1 MPNPHIPRDKMRRQ
15 TPIAHLLY
23 AQLYPNPQPSDPPSF
38 SAHLARNLVPEVRIE
53 VATYYGD
60 LSSTESRYPGLNY
73 CYGPHRMRLGRFK
86 HHRRL
91 FDAFAK
97 VGLTEQEVQ
106 DFCCWEGT
114 RWARERYERD
124 EGVKVVD
131 TTGDDIAQFVDRR
144 IRRKEQEERRG
155 SITRKTDIS
164 IVVEETTAG
173 AANRASS
180 SSSQH
185 LQPDAPFTYTG
196 TAQPASPPSEDDYMS
211 DESSSATALPP
222 ASEPAHETAA
232 RLAHIRDLE
241 RQRAQAISARLLAAW
256 ESGEQLDPEL
266 EQYLKEQSEQRGGSG
281 QLRGLDLTSFIS
293 ATIARRQEEQQRE
306 LPPYRSGVMSV
317 SEARERLARAT
328 RAAA

>member
-1 MPNPHIPRDKMRRQ
+1 MRRQ

-23 AQLYPNPQPSDPPSF
+23 NQLYPNPQPSDPPSF

-91 FDAFAK
+91 FHAFDRL
-97 VGLTEQEVQ
+97 GLTDQEIQ
-106 DFCCWEGT
+106 EFCCWEGT

-131 TTGDDIAQFVDRR
+131 TTGDEIAQFVDRR
-144 IRRKEQEERRG
+144 IRRKEQDERRG
-155 SITRKTDIS
+155 SITRKTSIS
-164 IVVEETTAG
+164 IVVEETTPG
-173 AANRASS
+173 AAANGASS
-180 SSSQH
+180 SSVQREH

-196 TAQPASPPSEDDYMS
+196 DAQPASPPSEDDYMS

-222 ASEPAHETAA
+222 PSEPAHETVA

-266 EQYLKEQSEQRGGSG
+266 EQYLKEQSEQRGN
-281 QLRGLDLTSFIS
+281 LRGLDLTSFM
-293 ATIARRQEEQQRE
+293 ARRRH
-306 LPPYRSGVMSV
+306 GGT
-317 SEARERLARAT
+317 EAVVRAT

>member
-1 MPNPHIPRDKMRRQ
+1 MRRQ

-23 AQLYPNPQPSDPPSF
+23 NQLYPNPQPSDPPSF

-91 FDAFAK
+91 FHAFDK
-97 VGLTEQEVQ
+97 LGLTDQEIQ
-106 DFCCWEGT
+106 EFCCWEGT

-131 TTGDDIAQFVDRR
+131 TTGDEIAQFVDRR
-144 IRRKEQEERRG
+144 IRRKEQDERRG
-155 SITRKTDIS
+155 SITRKTSIS
-164 IVVEETTAG
+164 IVVEETTPG
-173 AANRASS
+173 AAAANGASS
-180 SSSQH
+180 SSVQREH

-196 TAQPASPPSEDDYMS
+196 DAQPASLPSEDDYMS

-222 ASEPAHETAA
+222 PSEPAHETAA

-266 EQYLKEQSEQRGGSG
+266 EQYLKEQSEQRGS
-281 QLRGLDLTSFIS
+281 LRGLDLTSFM
-293 ATIARRQEEQQRE
+293 ARRRH
-306 LPPYRSGVMSV
+306 GGT
-317 SEARERLARAT
+317 EAVVRAT

>member
-1 MPNPHIPRDKMRRQ
+1 MRRQ
-15 TPIAHLLY
+15 TPIARLLY
-23 AQLYPNPQPSDPPSF
+23 NQLYPNPQPSDPPSF

-91 FDAFAK
+91 FHAFDK
-97 VGLTEQEVQ
+97 LGLTDQEIQ
-106 DFCCWEGT
+106 EFCCWEGT

-124 EGVKVVD
+124 EGVKVID
-131 TTGDDIAQFVDRR
+131 TTGDEIAQFVDRR
-144 IRRKEQEERRG
+144 IRRKEQDERRG
-155 SITRKTDIS
+155 SITRKTSIS
-164 IVVEETTAG
+164 IVVEETTPG
-173 AANRASS
+173 AAANGASS
-180 SSSQH
+180 SSVQREH

-196 TAQPASPPSEDDYMS
+196 DAQPASPPSEDDYMS

-222 ASEPAHETAA
+222 PSEPAHETAA

-281 QLRGLDLTSFIS
+281 HLRGLDLTSFVS
-293 ATIARRQEEQQRE
+293 ATMARRQEEFRA
-306 LPPYRSGVMSV
+306 SGT
-317 SEARERLARAT
+317 EARERLARAT

>member
-1 MPNPHIPRDKMRRQ
+1 MRRQ

-23 AQLYPNPQPSDPPSF
+23 NQLYPNPQPSDPPSF

-91 FDAFAK
+91 FHAFDK
-97 VGLTEQEVQ
+97 LGLTDQEIQ
-106 DFCCWEGT
+106 EFCCWEGT

-131 TTGDDIAQFVDRR
+131 TTGDEIAQFVDRR
-144 IRRKEQEERRG
+144 IRRKEQDERRG
-155 SITRKTDIS
+155 SITRKTSIS
-164 IVVEETTAG
+164 IVVEETTPG
-173 AANRASS
+173 AAANGASS
-180 SSSQH
+180 SVQREH

-196 TAQPASPPSEDDYMS
+196 DAQPASPPSEDDYMS

-222 ASEPAHETAA
+222 PSEPAHETAA

-266 EQYLKEQSEQRGGSG
+266 EQYLKEQSEQRGS
-281 QLRGLDLTSFIS
+281 LRGLDLTSFM
-293 ATIARRQEEQQRE
+293 ARRRH
-306 LPPYRSGVMSV
+306 GGT
-317 SEARERLARAT
+317 EAVVRAT

>member
-1 MPNPHIPRDKMRRQ
+1 MRRQ

-23 AQLYPNPQPSDPPSF
+23 SQLYPNPQPSDPPSF

-73 CYGPHRMRLGRFK
+73 CYAPHRMRLGRFK

-91 FDAFAK
+91 FQAFEK

-106 DFCCWEGT
+106 EFCCWEGT

-124 EGVKVVD
+124 EGVRVVD

-164 IVVEETTAG
+164 IVVEETTPG
-173 AANRASS
+173 ARTGASS
-180 SSSQH
+180 SSAQRQQSTH
-185 LQPDAPFTYTG
+185 LQPDAPFTYNG
-196 TAQPASPPSEDDYMS
+196 TAQSASSPSEDDYMS

-222 ASEPAHETAA
+222 AEPAYETAA

-293 ATIARRQEEQQRE
+293 ATMARRQEEQQRE
-306 LPPYRSGVMSV
+306 LPPFRGGGRSV

>member
-1 MPNPHIPRDKMRRQ
+1 MRRQ

-23 AQLYPNPQPSDPPSF
+23 NQLYPNPQPSDPPSF

-91 FDAFAK
+91 FHAFDK
-97 VGLTEQEVQ
+97 LGLTDQEIQ
-106 DFCCWEGT
+106 EFCCWEGT

-131 TTGDDIAQFVDRR
+131 TTGDEIAQFVDRR
-144 IRRKEQEERRG
+144 IRRKEQDERRG
-155 SITRKTDIS
+155 SITRKTSIS
-164 IVVEETTAG
+164 IVVEETTPG
-173 AANRASS
+173 AAAANGASS
-180 SSSQH
+180 SSVQREH

-196 TAQPASPPSEDDYMS
+196 DAQPASPPSEDDYMS

-222 ASEPAHETAA
+222 PSEPAHETAA

-266 EQYLKEQSEQRGGSG
+266 EQYLKEQSEQRGS
-281 QLRGLDLTSFIS
+281 LRGLDLTSFM
-293 ATIARRQEEQQRE
+293 ARRRH
-306 LPPYRSGVMSV
+306 GGT
-317 SEARERLARAT
+317 EAVVRAT